1 MGTILDYIREYGDYT
16 FSEKP
21 LNEVDSLVLCQ
32 FAYLKFDGIVPGAG
46 EHGDA
51 VSMGFLENH
60 QDKDRL
66 FADERYRENNTAL
79 FRGMLDSARFST
91 LRMNYY
97 VNMIETDKETQFS
110 AVTFFLEDGTI
121 YAAYRG
127 NDRRMERGF

>member
-51 VSMGFLENH
+51 VSMSFLESH
-60 QDKDRL
+60 QDFELLREQQRL
-66 FADERYRENNTAL
+66 PGVYRGDGFYMAL
-79 FRGMLDSARFST
+79 FQRKDS
-91 LRMNYY
+91 
-97 VNMIETDKETQFS
+97 
-110 AVTFFLEDGTI
+110 G
-121 YAAYRG
+121 G
-127 NDRRMERGF
+127 NG

>member
-97 VNMIETDKETQFS
+97 VNMI
-110 AVTFFLEDGTI
+110 LL
-121 YAAYRG
+121 
-127 NDRRMERGF
+127 N